1 MAEET
6 KVPRINAALMPTFN
20 NRLVRLVVHVER
32 LDHAHESVEVTTS
45 DRQIVHV
52 KTKNFQSFETPYV
65 EVVGKV
71 LGDNVLEEITAF
83 NLGNEF
89 GTIQAKIVL
98 GSAFNVLNQGCSF
111 VVGADLETY
120 NQALQL
126 TTGKYHYLFD

>member
-98 GSAFNVLNQGCSF
+98 GSAFNVLNQGCLS
-111 VVGADLETY
+111 
-120 NQALQL
+120 
-126 TTGKYHYLFD
+126 